1 MPKHKK
7 NEETA
12 PVADQDNSILSGP
25 SGTAA
30 IPPRSTVERKETLD
44 AEHARR
50 RKEETDLDIIN
61 SFLQACKTGRAMETE
76 IAGIILDGNDVYW
89 QCIHGPITVRIPF
102 KETFDELPSELLE
115 DNAVNVNIRRRQF
128 LSKSIGLKIRYIIT
142 EFRPDPES
150 SSRAIVIGSRVKAMA
165 KIRQHYFGDT
175 ATRPVRKGDIYEA
188 QFLSVGDHVAWVSF
202 RGVDVRVRT
211 AELSHRYLPSLTQ
224 RYSTGQ
230 KIKIMVTHV
239 EMNEKTGMPVVRVSA
254 RPIELEESK
263 INHSRAPIGST
274 WCGTVTSIKKQ
285 SKDNQPRIVTSLW
298 LNNVDIPAFSTTQYV
313 NIGSA
318 VITGTNVYVEVLGYT
333 DAGYAHCRILRL
345 AGPSI

>member
-1 MPKHKK
+1 MPKRKK
-7 NEETA
+7 SEETA
-12 PVADQDNSILSGP
+12 PVADQDIVNLSGP
-25 SGTAA
+25 GGTAA
-30 IPPRSTVERKETLD
+30 IPLRSTVERKETID
-44 AEHARR
+44 AELARR

-61 SFLQACKTGRAMETE
+61 SFLQASKTGSSMETE
-76 IAGIILDGNDVYW
+76 IAGIIMDGNDVYW

-102 KETFDELPSELLE
+102 RETFDELPSELLE

-202 RGVDVRVRT
+202 RGIDVRVRT

-263 INHSRAPIGST
+263 INHSRAPVGST

-285 SKDNQPRIVTSLW
+285 VKDNQPRIVTSLW
-298 LNNVDIPAFSTTQYV
+298 LNNVDIPAFSTTQA

-318 VITGTNVYVEVLGYT
+318 VITGTKVYVEVLGYT
-333 DAGYAHCRILRL
+333 DAGYAHCKILRL